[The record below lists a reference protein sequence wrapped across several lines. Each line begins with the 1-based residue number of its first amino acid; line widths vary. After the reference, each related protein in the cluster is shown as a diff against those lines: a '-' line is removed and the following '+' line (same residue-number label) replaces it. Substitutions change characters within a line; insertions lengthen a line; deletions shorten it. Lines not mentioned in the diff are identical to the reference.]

1 MLFEYLTLEE
11 ANVTSLD
18 GTLVYVANAVP
29 IFIPALIVFLWVT
42 VGLLIYLGS
51 RKLSGQ
57 ADIFAA
63 FSASG
68 FLTVVLATIM
78 TLAAGLI
85 NLWTLSVSFGIF
97 IISLLFLLPKRSRD

>member
-1 MLFEYLTLEE
+1 MVYETMENV
-11 ANVTSLD
+11 NVTTLD

-29 IFIPALIVFLWVT
+29 VFIPALILFVWVT
-42 VGLLIYLGS
+42 IGLTIYLGS

-68 FLTVVLATIM
+68 FMTVVLGTIL
-78 TLAAGLI
+78 TLVSGLA
-85 NLWTLSVSFGIF
+85 NLWTISLSIAIF
-97 IISLLFLLPKRSRD
+97 IVSVLLLLPRRNRD